1 MQESRLLSCKI
12 GRTRKNSNHQPA
24 GSHKQVPGT
33 TGRWAEGT
41 LKTLKR
47 EQAPSCGHFWSS
59 NRELG
64 QVSVFCSNSVSGLQ
78 QSRKK
83 KKNPESS
90 VVSGGFPRWLS
101 GKESAYNTG
110 DVDSI
115 PGSGTLEKEM
125 ATCSSILAWEILM
138 DRGAW
143 QATVPSHKE
152 SDTTKQLNSLKTRNN

>member
-1 MQESRLLSCKI
+1 MATSGVAIENWDKFLYFAPILF
-12 GRTRKNSNHQPA
+12 
-24 GSHKQVPGT
+24 QVFSK
-33 TGRWAEGT
+33 AE
-41 LKTLKR
+41 
-47 EQAPSCGHFWSS
+47 
-59 NRELG
+59 
-64 QVSVFCSNSVSGLQ
+64 
-78 QSRKK
+78 KK